1 MMSQVND
8 DWDELDS
15 NGQPV
20 TPNWDR
26 TRTFAQDR
34 FGNVIAVTDNG
45 LDEYRRVVRI
55 SYDQLGY
62 PNLDSEYRGAD
73 FDENGG
79 IDGGDLA
86 AFFAAF
92 EVGEETADLDRSG
105 GVEGGDLSVFFEWFE
120 VGFMGD
126 HDLNDQR
133 FLYRVGGLLVGR
145 KTRDVPRPPPRRC
158 PWGATRGG

>member
-26 TRTFAQDR
+26 TRTFVQDR

-79 IDGGDLA
+79 IDAGDLA
-86 AFFAAF
+86 AFNVAF
-92 EVGEETADLDRSG
+92 EAGEEIADLDGNG
-105 GVEGGDLSVFFEWFE
+105 GIDSADMAKFFVWFE
-120 VGFMGD
+120 AGYEGD

-133 FLYRVGGLLVGR
+133 FLCRVGGLLVGR
-145 KTRDVPRPPPRRC
+145 QARDVPRPPPRRC